1 MGQSSVALGYRI
13 SGYETTR
20 WIGPLTERVA
30 RCWLYWP
37 KFHSNPTYH
46 PLALKYWV
54 KLAI

>member
-1 MGQSSVALGYRI
+1 MGRSSVALGYKI

-37 KFHSNPTYH
+37 KFHSRPTYR
-46 PLALKYWV
+46 PLASKYWI